1 MTDEENEL
9 IRKTVAQQEAKVK
22 TYDYLKKFGLP
33 IPPDLKKEIEG

>member
-9 IRKTVAQQEAKVK
+9 IRKTISQQEAKVK
-22 TYDYLKKFGLP
+22 TYDYLKKCDLP